1 MTVGEVFSIVDRI
14 AYLVEKCQRN
24 KPLDNSDI
32 DSIIDYLDLM
42 ANGFTR
48 KEAVSIAGEYV
59 CTLYS
64 K

>member
-32 DSIIDYLDLM
+32 DSIIDYLDD
-42 ANGFTR
+42 
-48 KEAVSIAGEYV
+48 
-59 CTLYS
+59 YS
-64 K
+64 EILINMKVKDI